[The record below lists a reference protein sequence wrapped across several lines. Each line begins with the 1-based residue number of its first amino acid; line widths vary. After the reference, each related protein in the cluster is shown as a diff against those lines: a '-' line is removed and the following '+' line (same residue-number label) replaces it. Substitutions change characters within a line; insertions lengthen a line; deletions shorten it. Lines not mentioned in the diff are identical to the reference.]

1 MGWRELG
8 ESLVRGDR
16 ASALD
21 AGTGPAWDAAAVP
34 CGRSPL
40 MIRNSYLALCRAM
53 EAPVRPSAVAL
64 RVPLPPPVRRDP
76 QRGLSGADE
85 HDRARVLVGREPV
98 DPGDHAMKTPTNP
111 NTTTAPFAPSCCF
124 RGSRSPG

>member
-1 MGWRELG
+1 MGCGSL
-8 ESLVRGDR
+8 ESPLSAATAHRYLTPGLVPH
-16 ASALD
+16 
-21 AGTGPAWDAAAVP
+21 GTRRP
-34 CGRSPL
+34 CARSQL

-53 EAPVRPSAVAL
+53 EAPVHPSAVAL

-98 DPGDHAMKTPTNP
+98 DPGDHAMKTP
-111 NTTTAPFAPSCCF
+111 
-124 RGSRSPG
+124 R